1 MKLFYTLL
9 ICVLLAGCG
18 VSAEQPTATPTI
30 TATLTPQPNL
40 TATERA
46 NRDATQTM
54 RVNNSRATLT
64 QAAVPTITAVAE
76 AANALSEISDA
87 ASGIEGIDFSQ
98 AKLVFG
104 PLNDSLMQKDDK
116 YVEVFSAGLSLK
128 NFVARITFINPYDTA
143 TVGNWDYG
151 LFFRNK
157 YNNDQ
162 YRLVILSNQT
172 WTLIDHKS
180 KKYVYTKTSKD
191 LTTKKGEENTI
202 WLIVVDETAHLFI
215 NGIYMQALDIPR
227 LTNGDINPA
236 TGVYYGNTKSM
247 KATEFRNFEVWSL
260 P

>member
-1 MKLFYTLL
+1 MKLLYALL

-18 VSAEQPTATPTI
+18 ISAKQPTATPTS

-40 TATERA
+40 TATQRA
-46 NRDATQTM
+46 NVAATQAM
-54 RVNNSRATLT
+54 RLNNSHATLT

-76 AANALSEISDA
+76 AANALGEISAA
-87 ASGIEGIDFSQ
+87 ASGIDGLDFSR

-104 PLNDSLMQKDDK
+104 PLTDSLVQKSDK
-116 YVEVFSAGLSLK
+116 YVEVFSPRLSLK

-172 WTLIDHKS
+172 WTLIDEKTNQ
-180 KKYVYTKTSKD
+180 YVNSNASKD

-202 WLIVVDETAHLFI
+202 WLIVVNEIAHLFI
-215 NGIYMQALDIPR
+215 NGTYVQALDVPR
-227 LTNGDINPA
+227 LTNGDITPA

-247 KATEFRNFEVWSL
+247 KTTEYRNFEVWSL